1 MRRQPLKWGIVGG
14 MIVLMVM
21 FGIDVA
27 TSGVERIYGPVE
39 QQEASPV
46 ANPAA
51 AGRGA
56 GATTVQQEAEYST
69 RQTAQQEAQYSTRQ
83 TAQQSAAQI
92 DRPTV
97 GEAQRHPERAAAADA
112 LAYEMMERE
121 NERLPGIPDLRD
133 DTTVD
138 KLADGTA
145 GALQALSTQGIR
157 FVVSLF
163 ESVTD

>member
-1 MRRQPLKWGIVGG
+1 MRKQPLKWGIVGG

-39 QQEASPV
+39 QQEATPIASQGPS
-46 ANPAA
+46 
-51 AGRGA
+51 R
-56 GATTVQQEAEYST
+56 AEYPALQPET
-69 RQTAQQEAQYSTRQ
+69 ETGYHPRQTAQEQDAPVY
-83 TAQQSAAQI
+83 
-92 DRPTV
+92 RPTV
-97 GEAQRHPERAAAADA
+97 AEAQRHPERAAER
-112 LAYEMMERE
+112 YTEMTQVE

-145 GALQALSTQGIR
+145 GALQSLSSQGIR

>member
-1 MRRQPLKWGIVGG
+1 MRKQPLKWGIVGG

-46 ANPAA
+46 ASQ
-51 AGRGA
+51 GA
-56 GATTVQQEAEYST
+56 GISENAGLQPEPGYYPRERAQEPVVPVY
-69 RQTAQQEAQYSTRQ
+69 
-83 TAQQSAAQI
+83 
-92 DRPTV
+92 RPTV
-97 GEAQRHPERAAAADA
+97 GEAQRYPERAAEADA
-112 LAYEMMERE
+112 RAYELQERE

-145 GALQALSTQGIR
+145 GALQSLSSQGIR

>member
-39 QQEASPV
+39 EQQASPI
-46 ANPAA
+46 AYPAA
-51 AGRGA
+51 GA
-56 GATTVQQEAEYST
+56 GSGTATVQQETEYSP
-69 RQTAQQEAQYSTRQ
+69 RQTAQEPVAR
-83 TAQQSAAQI
+83 I
-92 DRPTV
+92 NRPTV
-97 GEAQRHPERAAAADA
+97 GEAQRHPERAAEADA
-112 LAYEMMERE
+112 LAYELMQSE

-145 GALQALSTQGIR
+145 GALQSLSSQGIR